1 MKDNT
6 LIEYKGSIQ
15 YETIGELIQKFKH
28 QTHNNG
34 IQMATYKRLLL
45 IMIESLENIMKYC
58 ELPEGVQNDND
69 SHFPAFSIY
78 QNNKSYI
85 ITTSNPVKRKNVT
98 HLAERLDYINTL
110 DKQSLKELY
119 KKTITNGQFSNLGG
133 AGLGLIEIAKIS
145 DNKINYEFLPIND
158 EFIQLK
164 LVITVDESMG

>member
-1 MKDNT
+1 LKDKT
-6 LIEYKGSIQ
+6 IIEHRGGIQ
-15 YETIGELIQKFKH
+15 YETIGELIQKFKN
-28 QTHNNG
+28 QTQNNG

-58 ELPEGVQNDND
+58 ELPEGVQNNNN
-69 SHFPAFSIY
+69 SHYSVFSIH

-85 ITTSNPVKRKNVT
+85 ITTANPIKRKNIT
-98 HLAERLDYINTL
+98 HLAERLDYINAL

-164 LVITVDESMG
+164 LVITVDESID